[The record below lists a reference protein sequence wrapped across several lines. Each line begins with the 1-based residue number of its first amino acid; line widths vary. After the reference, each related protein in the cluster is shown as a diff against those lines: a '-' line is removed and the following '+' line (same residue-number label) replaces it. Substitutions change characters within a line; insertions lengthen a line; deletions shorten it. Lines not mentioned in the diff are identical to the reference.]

1 MGAHHKI
8 QMLGE
13 AEPRIL
19 HRQAGG
25 VGIGEEHQLLARRPQ
40 GGQEGDDMGP
50 PLDLVQDLL
59 LEGANV
65 EPEGLAPVI
74 DAVPV
79 EGAADG
85 LIVGLDLR
93 LGVGQRQAEARGVAF
108 GHQLLPEVAV
118 KMKVD
123 QGAIHVE
130 QNCVYLVP
138 GQWGGHGA
146 SLCRT
151 GWGKRGAL

>member
-79 EGAADG
+79 
-85 LIVGLDLR
+85 
-93 LGVGQRQAEARGVAF
+93 
-108 GHQLLPEVAV
+108 
-118 KMKVD
+118 
-123 QGAIHVE
+123 
-130 QNCVYLVP
+130 
-138 GQWGGHGA
+138 
-146 SLCRT
+146 
-151 GWGKRGAL
+151 